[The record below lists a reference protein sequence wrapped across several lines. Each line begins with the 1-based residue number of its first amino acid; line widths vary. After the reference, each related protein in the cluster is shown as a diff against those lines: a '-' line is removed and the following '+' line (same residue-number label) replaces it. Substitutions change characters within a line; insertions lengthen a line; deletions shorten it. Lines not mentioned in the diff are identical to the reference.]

1 MKSLK
6 LAVVEG
12 QFTIHRLKLGTP
24 FPKGITSSPF
34 FSISGSEDE
43 LCIVA
48 PDVVWMESE
57 KSDPGWACIKIVDR
71 LQLNETGILA
81 GISAVLAKAKI
92 SIFAVSTFD
101 TDYILVKQE
110 NLQKAIDTLSARGH
124 KFSAPSR
131 RAFEEVRT
139 TPALNAYAALIE
151 RNSPLIKNLLI
162 EKVGLS
168 TLADMQSEA
177 ALFNA
182 IGDLHQFMPMPVR
195 LVVPHDIFV
204 SYCIK
209 NLDRILPEVSVP
221 AKNKVVAAK
230 PK

>member
-1 MKSLK
+1 MKPLK
-6 LAVVEG
+6 FAVVEG
-12 QFTIHRLKLGTP
+12 QFTIHRLKLGTA
-24 FPKGITSSPF
+24 FPKGITASPF

-43 LCIVA
+43 LSIVA
-48 PDVVWMESE
+48 PDAVWMESE
-57 KSDPGWACIKIVDR
+57 TSDPGWDCIKIVSP
-71 LQLNETGILA
+71 LGLNETGILA
-81 GISAVLAKAKI
+81 GISSALAKAKI

-110 NLQKAIDTLSARGH
+110 NLKKAIDTLSAQGH
-124 KFSAPSR
+124 KFAAPPR
-131 RAFEEVRT
+131 LAFEDVRT

-151 RNSPLIKNLLI
+151 RNSPLIKRLLI
-162 EKVGLS
+162 EKIGLS
-168 TLADMQSEA
+168 TLATMQSEA

-182 IGDLHQFMPMPVR
+182 ISELHQFMPLPVR
-195 LVVPHDIFV
+195 LVVNRDIFV

-221 AKNKVVAAK
+221 AKNKVVAK